1 MSQVSPRILQVF
13 KELHA
18 DAVNAI
24 GSLQAKEHEIDTM
37 ELAQRIT
44 VAAYQCYQK
53 SVSAEDAPTLTTLL
67 EKTADMDAK
76 IKGWREEFNFELKSL
91 KEGLANLESDIRDID
106 PDFGTDKGPE
116 LALFQ

>member
-18 DAVNAI
+18 DAVNTI
-24 GSLQAKEHEIDTM
+24 GSRQAKEHELDTID
-37 ELAQRIT
+37 AAHRVT

-53 SVSAEDAPTLTTLL
+53 SVSVEDAPILATLL
-67 EKTADMDAK
+67 EKTADMDVK
-76 IKGWREEFNFELKSL
+76 IKGWRDEFNSELKSL
-91 KEGLANLESDIRDID
+91 KEGLTNLESDIRDID